1 MKLNHSISSDDARDF
16 NDAFRT
22 STQDPFRDQQNI
34 ISRDQ
39 DFIQQQQAVN
49 TFQNNEQG
57 SDSPFN
63 PFDPTRSRDHSP
75 SRSRDSFDSPYNRG
89 PDVDE
94 FGDPLDEIHSTD
106 TTRFE
111 LGTGGDV
118 DARKCPY
125 HWWTFRDSC
134 YKFTRSPDLRRDTAS
149 ENCREYR
156 HQDTDRADL
165 ASVSSLEEHRF
176 IQKVLNEID
185 PQHRRWYIS
194 AQQTDQ
200 QTWHNEGDKTPMQNL
215 QEYFLQSDELGSAGV
230 TKKEFLAYGFS
241 KREGR
246 WGFVPVY
253 GDDEYPFICEMPIT
267 EVSYLMTADRTF
279 QYGEPIGDP
288 RYYPMGPFFTR
299 QPNNTVFNVGR
310 RKIVNDVSLLCIA
323 KGWPTPTY
331 TWFKEVYQNDSLV
344 EEKVDPLKDSRITI
358 SGGQLIINSPNQIT
372 DRGKYFCKA
381 GNKFGTIRSR

>member
-1 MKLNHSISSDDARDF
+1 MCIRDRYSFKLNQSISSDDARDF
-16 NDAFRT
+16 NDPFRT
-22 STQDPFRDQQNI
+22 STEDPFRNQQNV

-57 SDSPFN
+57 SNSPFN
-63 PFDPTRSRDHSP
+63 PFDPTRSRDSFDNP
-75 SRSRDSFDSPYNRG
+75 TRSRPSFDSPYNRG

-125 HWWTFRDSC
+125 HWWTFRESC

-185 PQHRRWYIS
+185 KIS
-194 AQQTDQ
+194 
-200 QTWHNEGDKTPMQNL
+200 NF
-215 QEYFLQSDELGSAGV
+215 QESEL
-230 TKKEFLAYGFS
+230 
-241 KREGR
+241 
-246 WGFVPVY
+246 
-253 GDDEYPFICEMPIT
+253 I
-267 EVSYLMTADRTF
+267 
-279 QYGEPIGDP
+279 
-288 RYYPMGPFFTR
+288 
-299 QPNNTVFNVGR
+299 
-310 RKIVNDVSLLCIA
+310 
-323 KGWPTPTY
+323 
-331 TWFKEVYQNDSLV
+331 
-344 EEKVDPLKDSRITI
+344 
-358 SGGQLIINSPNQIT
+358 
-372 DRGKYFCKA
+372 
-381 GNKFGTIRSR
+381 